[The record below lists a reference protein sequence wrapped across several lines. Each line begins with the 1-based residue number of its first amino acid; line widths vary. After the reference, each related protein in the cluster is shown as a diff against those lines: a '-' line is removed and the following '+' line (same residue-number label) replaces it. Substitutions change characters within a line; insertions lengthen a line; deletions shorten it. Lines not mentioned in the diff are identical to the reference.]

1 MPDQP
6 QQDKPTV
13 YVVDEDAAVRES
25 LGSLLGLLDLDIQ
38 TFPTAEAFL
47 EAYDPQ
53 RPGCLVTE
61 VYLRGMSGLDLLEH
75 LQDEAIDL
83 PVIVVASHG
92 DVPMAVRALRAGA
105 RDFIEKPFVDRVL
118 VESIRR
124 ALRSRSVRGS
134 SV

>member
-1 MPDQP
+1 VSDQP
-6 QQDKPTV
+6 LKDKPTV

-25 LGSLLGLLDLDIQ
+25 LKSLLGFLDLDIE

-47 EAYDPQ
+47 EAYDPE
-53 RPGCLVTE
+53 RFGCLVTE
-61 VYLRGMSGLDLLEH
+61 VYLRGMSGLDLLERLKREH
-75 LQDEAIDL
+75 GDL

-124 ALRSRSVRGS
+124 VLRGRC
-134 SV
+134 

>member
-25 LGSLLGLLDLDIQ
+25 LGSLLGFLDLDIE
-38 TFPTAEAFL
+38 TFSTAEAFL
-47 EAYDPQ
+47 DAYDPR
-53 RPGCLVTE
+53 RPACLVTE

-75 LQDEAIDL
+75 LQDEAVDL

-124 ALRSRSVRGS
+124 ALRGRRELEPSG
-134 SV
+134 